1 MDKTTHAV
9 RLQQWSE
16 IIQTQLASGTS
27 KRDWCRENNVPEK
40 QFFYWQRKVR
50 QELYEARA
58 GQLISGGSINYP
70 ALVEVPIAQPQA
82 SPAAAGFMPDAVI
95 AVGNVTVGIKENI
108 SEALLMSIGKM
119 IRHAL

>member
-16 IIQTQLASGTS
+16 IIRAQLDSGMS

-40 QFFYWQRKVR
+40 QFFYWQRRVR
-50 QELYEARA
+50 KELYEAQAEGLVPAA
-58 GQLISGGSINYP
+58 GMGFP
-70 ALVEVPIAQPQA
+70 ALVEVPVVQHQE
-82 SPAAAGFMPDAVI
+82 SPAAAGFKPDAVI
-95 AVGNVTVGIKENI
+95 TVGNVTVGIRENI

>member
-16 IIQTQLASGTS
+16 IIQAQLASGMS

-40 QFFYWQRKVR
+40 QFFYWQRRVR
-50 QELYEARA
+50 KELYEVQT
-58 GQLISGGSINYP
+58 GKLVPSGSTNDL
-70 ALVEVPIAQPQA
+70 ALVEVPLAPSQTSLA
-82 SPAAAGFMPDAVI
+82 TAGFVPDAVI

-108 SEALLMSIGKM
+108 SETMLMSIGKM

>member
-1 MDKTTHAV
+1 MDKTTHEI

-16 IIQTQLASGTS
+16 IIQAQLASGKS
-27 KRDWCRENNVPEK
+27 KRGWCRENNISEK
-40 QFFYWQRKVR
+40 QFFYWQRR
-50 QELYEARA
+50 IRRALYESQSEA
-58 GQLISGGSINYP
+58 LITGGCVRSP
-70 ALVEVPIAQPQA
+70 ALVEVPIVQK
-82 SPAAAGFMPDAVI
+82 SGNPATAGFVPDAVI

>member
-16 IIQTQLASGTS
+16 IIQAQLASGMS
-27 KRDWCRENNVPEK
+27 KRDWCRENHIPEK
-40 QFFYWQRKVR
+40 QFFYWQRRIR
-50 QELYEARA
+50 QELYEAKT
-58 GQLISGGSINYP
+58 GSLVPSGGVNYP
-70 ALVEVPIAQPQA
+70 ALVELPVSQIQGSQA
-82 SPAAAGFMPDAVI
+82 AVDFMPDAVI